1 LYLGRVPHAPN
12 YFLTWTCYGTWLHG
26 DRRESVDKD
35 HNTFGIPRL
44 SPDEQLREHSRRA
57 LKFPEMRLCDTSRA
71 LVDAV
76 IREHCRIREW
86 RLHAIN
92 VRTNH
97 VHVVV
102 DCGETPPEPAMEQFK
117 AWATRRLREA
127 GLVEAGR
134 VVWTEHGSTRYLFD
148 DRGLH
153 EAIRYVNEMQ

>member
-1 LYLGRVPHAPN
+1 VAQAPN

-26 DRRESVDKD
+26 DGRESVDAA
-35 HNTFGIPRL
+35 HSTFGMPRL
-44 SPDEQLREHSRRA
+44 SPDDRVREKSRQSLRFAEMKLGDASR
-57 LKFPEMRLCDTSRA
+57 LI
-71 LVDAV
+71 VDRV
-76 IREHCRIREW
+76 IREHCKIRKW

-102 DCGETPPEPAMEQFK
+102 DCGETPPERAMEQFK

-127 GLVEAGR
+127 GLVESDR
-134 VVWTEHGSTRYLFD
+134 TVWTEHGSTRYLFD